1 MCRLKDL
8 KCKEVINVRDG
19 CRYGYVNDI
28 IVDVCT
34 GLVHYLIVPED
45 VKLFGILG
53 CSKEYVIPWKNVVKV
68 SDDVILVDIRT
79 AECLCECK

>member
-8 KCKEVINVRDG
+8 RCKEVINVRDG

-28 IVDVCT
+28 IVDVYT
-34 GLVHYLIVPED
+34 GIVHYLIVPEE

-53 CSKEYVIPWKNVVKV
+53 CDKEYIIPWKNVIKV

-79 AECLCECK
+79 TDCLHDCK